1 MSCFK
6 RRLVCREDLVNTVM
20 ESEVVE
26 RRKEMFFELRNLVTW
41 LNLLIE
47 LGVMVVVFII
57 LTFLILTHII

>member
-1 MSCFK
+1 M
-6 RRLVCREDLVNTVM
+6 NTVM